1 MVITLIGYRGSG
13 KTTVAERLARRLG
26 CAWIDAD
33 AELER
38 REGRSIAEIFASEG
52 EAGFRRRER
61 LLLQELLRQDRLVL
75 SAGGGAI
82 LHPETRQEL
91 RAAGPVVWL
100 QADVETLARR
110 IAQDPLSAER
120 RPQLTTL
127 GGQAEI
133 QAVLAAREPLYRET
147 AHLTIETT
155 QLSADEVVD
164 AIAAALRERVDELP
178 SSPPGGQE

>member
-26 CAWIDAD
+26 FDWIDAD

-38 REGRSIAEIFASEG
+38 RAGQSIAEIFAQEG

-61 LLLQELLRQDRLVL
+61 LLLQDLLHRDRLVL

-82 LHPETRQEL
+82 LHPETRHEL
-91 RAAGPVVWL
+91 RASGPVVWL

-110 IAQDPLSAER
+110 IAEDPHTAER

-127 GGQAEI
+127 GGLAEI
-133 QAVLAAREPLYRET
+133 QAVLGAREPLYRET

-155 QLSADEVVD
+155 QLSVEEVVD
-164 AIAAALRERVDELP
+164 AIASALREKWDDLQ
-178 SSPPGGQE
+178 SSPPGGRV